1 MNTVNDILMNKENN
15 DIKLNKNHLDSV
27 KNKPISTLQNI
38 SSNSISE
45 TININIKTMK
55 ASLTKFDDNTF
66 EVKNDWIISKKDS
79 EKTIVN
85 NDEYHIVK
93 NKQESDSFLFNDNN
107 DQFCNS
113 EFIIKEES
121 FKDELTT
128 TKSEQFNLSDT
139 LINEKTIRTISTKRS
154 EQNTYSKTFIN
165 EESYEK
171 PEDDDSL
178 DSIVFSPVVNEIIE
192 DNILLPYEIESYE
205 ENHNNIIDINNT
217 NSNDNKR
224 FNYNDNKSLQ
234 LVESQDNSNLTIS
247 DDSES
252 CDNIFNYNSDIILS
266 DDEEIKKPKVN
277 DLYNEDIIIKNL
289 DDNIFS
295 FINEDSYNEYIDNS
309 IDNSENSDYSLL
321 ETEFVSINDQEKI
334 NILSSSKSVET
345 NDLVLKNNQI
355 NNFKV
360 IDKAVEEFKI
370 LSLDY
375 LKLNNINKY
384 NSINFQ
390 CNNNFVN
397 IDDDTIY
404 NIEGNNNNEIQCI
417 NEITK
422 PKKKVTFNDRIRI
435 KRIDKVEVQEK
446 TTIKSYIKNELKFGL
461 KKLKNLFSG
470 NKESNN
476 DNKSVPVDHQEE
488 LPVITIEYVDDYF
501 DSYNRKEIIYF
512 NEDCPSIIIDF
523 VDDFSDI
530 TSDDEEYEELISNK
544 YIIKSKQNIPNKEN
558 INNKEDSQQMIIKPI
573 LINNNQKNNQK
584 NNEYEKENNPIN
596 ISKPGTQIAKKDKS
610 VPYNLHETVSPK
622 KKNKKTLTKTFIEKL
637 LNMERNYYSQ
647 VRKDPY
653 EIKLYDNVQKVKLN
667 KIIQNSMSHSDK
679 VYIERSMLNSNSNSN
694 YIESQ
699 GSFNESSNLN
709 KTYNNI
715 ESSSVSKQKSKLKKK
730 SESVSYIKSTYEIL
744 KHSFSLNNNSSHKK
758 KLKNIKKK

>member
-1 MNTVNDILMNKENN
+1 MNKENN

-79 EKTIVN
+79 EKDYMN
-85 NDEYHIVK
+85 N
-93 NKQESDSFLFNDNN
+93 
-107 DQFCNS
+107 
-113 EFIIKEES
+113 
-121 FKDELTT
+121 
-128 TKSEQFNLSDT
+128 
-139 LINEKTIRTISTKRS
+139 LIFQILLLMKKTIRTISTKRS

-252 CDNIFNYNSDIILS
+252 CDNIFNYNSDIIL
-266 DDEEIKKPKVN
+266 N
-277 DLYNEDIIIKNL
+277 IIIKNL

-345 NDLVLKNNQI
+345 NDLLSI
-355 NNFKV
+355 
-360 IDKAVEEFKI
+360 KAVEEFKI

-422 PKKKVTFNDRIRI
+422 PK
-435 KRIDKVEVQEK
+435 
-446 TTIKSYIKNELKFGL
+446 

-596 ISKPGTQIAKKDKS
+596 ISKP
-610 VPYNLHETVSPK
+610 
-622 KKNKKTLTKTFIEKL
+622 EKL